1 MVIYFQAHD
10 GVYRYRCGHCGI
22 NVYDSEAEM
31 KGHRMFC
38 KVQAATTELP
48 KHGEGRTC
56 CTICLEVVE
65 AGMMRVKQHLMD
77 HPSSLG
83 RQCPSCPDMFFSER
97 LLSEHMLLNHT
108 DKSRF
113 ACDLCDKS
121 YAKRHHLRNH
131 QLTHQAGGD
140 AVKNFR

>member
-1 MVIYFQAHD
+1 
-10 GVYRYRCGHCGI
+10 
-22 NVYDSEAEM
+22 
-31 KGHRMFC
+31 MFC

-48 KHGEGRTC
+48 KHGEGRTS

-77 HPSSLG
+77 HHSSLG